1 MVVLG
6 LGAAGSLAV
15 VVAPPDARSLVALP
29 LFVVALI
36 VVWRQ
41 TRRLPS
47 KARQAFTYF
56 CAAGTVSFL
65 GAITRFAHGR
75 ITGAADPLP
84 SPADALFVIG
94 YLLFILGGVRFYR
107 YRVRERDPDGWLDS
121 FILAAAVGFMVWDV
135 LLIPYLRDGS
145 IIPSERAMNAVYS
158 VLTLTLLAITVRIVS
173 SPGRRLPSYYL
184 FGAAVSC
191 FFVTDLL
198 STLQY
203 AWDWEGDFG
212 LMMTLPVYALFGAA
226 IYHPSAG
233 ELTEP
238 LEDVEPQISI
248 QRIAGLAGA
257 LLVPPILLVHQVALS
272 QTSQFAPI
280 IIASSFVLAVL
291 VTYRLYRLV
300 IDREQMTVHA
310 QRLQSISEDL
320 LAATSLQE
328 IYDLTID
335 AALDVDTKTIDGA
348 SMWVGEGDERER
360 VASHGQIPRDW
371 STVRHLDTRLHAT
384 TERRIAWSAGIH
396 LIRLDTDD
404 AATLLVKTSDDLD
417 RFQRR
422 YLRTLAKETSLA
434 LRAFIARE
442 QLAEDRGRRHL
453 DALVQNSGDLVIVA
467 ASPTSPFDY
476 VSPAAR
482 GLLDHAPPPARADRV
497 VDLVHPDERAAFL
510 ANCAA
515 LGAGEHTPSRDMR
528 LGHDE
533 SWVWFDVVVT
543 NLLDDPDVGGLVVN
557 GRDATERLEAQRS
570 LYESE
575 ARFRALVQNSA
586 DIVAVVDGNCIRYAS
601 PSVERVL
608 GYLPDEVL
616 GRDVTSLVHD
626 DDHQLLVRAL
636 NDLTPEDVAAL
647 EVRIRT
653 SSGRFLTMEVLMT
666 DLREEPAV
674 RGVVVNARD
683 ITVPRELES
692 KLRQA
697 AYFDA
702 LTGLPNRAYLEE
714 KIPAAIR
721 ATRGEP
727 FSAAVLI
734 LDLDDFKDVNDG
746 FGREAGDAVLC
757 TVARR
762 VEEQT
767 RGRDICVRI
776 GGDEFAVL
784 ITECYGDFELEELG
798 NRLIKALS
806 APISVGE
813 QTVTLTA
820 SVGIA
825 RSLSA
830 RTDDSDLLRDA
841 DAAVYLAKEQGKSRA
856 ELFKES
862 RRREAAERVE
872 LTNDMRLGLERNEFF
887 LAYQPIVDL
896 STGCVTGLEALAR
909 WNHPSRG
916 LVMPGVFIPLA
927 EQNGLILQ
935 LGRYVLQ
942 SACNQLRQWASSEG
956 LLASVS
962 LSVNLSTQQMRD
974 PSLVPYVRQLIEG
987 CNLDAARLTLEV
999 TESLLADDPDAM
1011 LERLINLKELGV
1023 ALAIDDFGTGYS
1035 SLSYL
1040 QRYPFDVL
1048 KIDRSFVAELND
1060 PNSEAADAVVKTIV
1074 DLAHHLGATTVAEG
1088 IEDADTSVVLA
1099 RLGCQ
1104 RGQGYFFGRPA
1115 GVDALPDVIK
1125 RLDEAASAAAIA
1137 DTGTADASS
1146 LSSGVHEPTAS

>member
-6 LGAAGSLAV
+6 AGAVGSLAV
-15 VVAPPDARSLVALP
+15 VAAPPEARSLIALP
-29 LFVVALI
+29 LFVVALV

-41 TRRLPS
+41 TRRLPP
-47 KARQAFTYF
+47 KARHAFTYF
-56 CAAGTVSFL
+56 CAAGTVSFV
-65 GAITRFAHGR
+65 GAIVRFGHGMV
-75 ITGAADPLP
+75 TGANDPLP
-84 SPADALFVIG
+84 SPADALFVVG
-94 YLLFILGGVRFYR
+94 YLLFILGGIRFYR
-107 YRVRERDPDGWLDS
+107 YRVRERDPDGWLDA

-135 LLIPYLRDGS
+135 LLVPYLRDSS
-145 IIPSERAMNAVYS
+145 IIASGRAMNAVYS
-158 VLTLTLLAITVRIVS
+158 VLTLTLLAITVRIIS
-173 SPGRRLPSYYL
+173 SPGRRLTSYYL

-203 AWDWEGDFG
+203 AWSWKGDFG
-212 LMMTLPVYALFGAA
+212 LMMTLPVYALFAAA
-226 IYHPSAG
+226 IYHPTAG

-238 LEDVEPQISI
+238 LVDVEPQISI
-248 QRIAGLAGA
+248 QRIAGLAAA
-257 LLVPPILLVHQVALS
+257 LLVPPILMVRQLTLGED
-272 QTSQFAPI
+272 SQFAPI
-280 IIASSFVLAVL
+280 IVASSFILAVL

-320 LAATSLQE
+320 LAATDLQE
-328 IYDLTID
+328 IYDLTVD
-335 AALDVDTKTIDGA
+335 AALDVDAKEIAGA
-348 SMWVGEGDERER
+348 SMWVGSPGADPEC
-360 VASHGQIPRDW
+360 VATHGHVPRDW
-371 STVRHLDTRLHAT
+371 ESVRHLDARLHAT
-384 TERRIAWSAGIH
+384 TERRVAWSAGVH

-404 AATLLVKTSDDLD
+404 EATLLVKTSADLD

-422 YLRTLAKETSLA
+422 YLRTLAKESSLA

-453 DALVQNSGDLVIVA
+453 DALVQNSGDIVIVA
-467 ASPTSPFDY
+467 ASLTSVFDY

-482 GLLDHAPPPARADRV
+482 ELVDAAPEKLRADRV
-497 VDLVHPDERAAFL
+497 ANLVHPDDRDAFL
-510 ANCAA
+510 ASCVE
-515 LGAGEHTPSRDMR
+515 LGAGEHTPSRDIR
-528 LGHDE
+528 LGHDDD
-533 SWVWFDVVVT
+533 WTWFDVVVT

-557 GRDATERLEAQRS
+557 GRDATERLEAQQS

-586 DIVAVVDGNCIRYAS
+586 DIVAVVDRGRIRYAS

-608 GYLPDEVL
+608 GYHPNEVL
-616 GRDVTSLVHD
+616 GLGVTSLVHD
-626 DDHQLLVRAL
+626 EDHPLLIQSL
-636 NDLTPEDVAAL
+636 DNLSPEGVAAL

-653 SSGRFLTMEVLMT
+653 AVGNFLTMEVLMT

-674 RGVVVNARD
+674 QGVVINARD

-692 KLRQA
+692 KLRLA
-697 AYFDA
+697 AYFDS

-714 KIPAAIR
+714 QIPGAIR

-746 FGREAGDAVLC
+746 FGREAGDAVLR
-757 TVARR
+757 TAARR
-762 VEEQT
+762 VQEQT
-767 RGRDICVRI
+767 RSRDICVRI

-784 ITECYGDFELEELG
+784 ITECYGDFELEELAH
-798 NRLIKALS
+798 RLIKSLS
-806 APISVGE
+806 APITVGE
-813 QTVTLTA
+813 QTVTITA

-825 RSLSA
+825 RSLSS
-830 RTDDSDLLRDA
+830 RPDDADLLRDA

-856 ELFKES
+856 ELYKES

-872 LTNDMRLGLERNEFF
+872 LTNDMRLALERNEFF
-887 LAYQPIVDL
+887 LAYQPIVNL
-896 STGCVTGLEALAR
+896 ATGCVTGLEALAR

-916 LVMPGVFIPLA
+916 LVMPGTFIPLA

-942 SACNQLRQWASSEG
+942 SACNQLQQWASSDDV
-956 LLASVS
+956 LASVS

-974 PSLVPYVRQLIEG
+974 PSLVPYVRQMLEDYG
-987 CNLDAARLTLEV
+987 LDASRLTLEV

-1011 LERLINLKELGV
+1011 LERLIHLKDLGV
-1023 ALAIDDFGTGYS
+1023 SLAIDDFGTGYS

-1048 KIDRSFVAELND
+1048 KIDRSFVSELND
-1060 PNSEAADAVVKTIV
+1060 PNSAAAAAVVKTIV
-1074 DLAHHLGATTVAEG
+1074 DLAHHLGAATVAEG
-1088 IEDADTSVVLA
+1088 IEDVDTLVSLS

-1104 RGQGYFFGRPA
+1104 RGQGYYFGRPA
-1115 GVDALPDVIK
+1115 GVDALPDVIR
-1125 RLDEAASAAAIA
+1125 RLDQAATDVTLYGVNSAETLI
-1137 DTGTADASS
+1137 
-1146 LSSGVHEPTAS
+1146 